1 MTVAAWIML
10 IVTWSVV
17 LGFTGRFLWL
27 AMHRGGGDDDGD
39 DG

>member
-1 MTVAAWIML
+1 MTFAAWVML

-27 AMHRGGGDDDGD
+27 AMHRDGGAGD
-39 DG
+39 